1 MVTSVAA
8 LAPEYAPILARVV
21 ARLLEQTPDALFDA
35 GKKAQL
41 GVAAAYDA
49 RGVRSSDIVAFEA
62 KWPDGAAFVDA
73 LRQGA
78 LEAVEVA
85 LWILERM
92 DRRQAVDDAL
102 ALFVLPRP
110 KWALPAPTSPD
121 YRRTVNEEGRWFAV
135 LVQQRAQ
142 QVASRNADLVP
153 PSGLLDM
160 DERGGLLLSHAREPL
175 DRNPALDDVTALAE
189 TTASALS
196 RRQGSDFSRYLLE
209 RLRQRAPEKAR
220 GILEPLFQKLPPN
233 DGEWSAVA
241 RALYALGSTLPRD
254 VLAAAVREGRI
265 SDEAAFPRILLD
277 HAVWAVFDAD
287 PKGTYDVLAPY
298 LDQAPPS
305 WSGHAL
311 SITDAVLLVLQ
322 RDHEGKVS
330 AGGYGGAS
338 RGFFANEPRWAAL
351 FAKKAEK
358 DVLWERAAWLF
369 EPPLPLA
376 ESMARLAKWERRR
389 RAAEK
394 KRAKGLS

>member
-1 MVTSVAA
+1 
-8 LAPEYAPILARVV
+8 
-21 ARLLEQTPDALFDA
+21 
-35 GKKAQL
+35 
-41 GVAAAYDA
+41 
-49 RGVRSSDIVAFEA
+49 
-62 KWPDGAAFVDA
+62 
-73 LRQGA
+73 
-78 LEAVEVA
+78 
-85 LWILERM
+85 
-92 DRRQAVDDAL
+92 
-102 ALFVLPRP
+102 
-110 KWALPAPTSPD
+110 
-121 YRRTVNEEGRWFAV
+121 
-135 LVQQRAQ
+135 
-142 QVASRNADLVP
+142 
-153 PSGLLDM
+153 
-160 DERGGLLLSHAREPL
+160 
-175 DRNPALDDVTALAE
+175 
-189 TTASALS
+189 
-196 RRQGSDFSRYLLE
+196 
-209 RLRQRAPEKAR
+209 
-220 GILEPLFQKLPPN
+220 
-233 DGEWSAVA
+233 VA